1 MNPPLTLVEVKNVR
15 PIPLP
20 LYCPLFDAF
29 PSAPF
34 VTVRI
39 LTSVKAFLRGES
51 TVFKTAAIDHSA
63 TLPYYLADL
72 TSLSVSEISVV
83 SSLHVGG
90 LPSETKPGLVLG
102 CVSFNTAYEHDVI
115 WRWVLE
121 LDRKRSRR
129 RHAAP
134 LIEKSCAGTP
144 RADTDAQIT
153 IHK

>member
-1 MNPPLTLVEVKNVR
+1 MGEGFIDPAHT
-15 PIPLP
+15 P
-20 LYCPLFDAF
+20 LYPPRCGQSTGDPLGHAGRCRRWER
-29 PSAPF
+29 PAP
-34 VTVRI
+34 
-39 LTSVKAFLRGES
+39 G
-51 TVFKTAAIDHSA
+51 AAA
-63 TLPYYLADL
+63 ANPRPVQTGPW
-72 TSLSVSEISVV
+72 
-83 SSLHVGG
+83 
-90 LPSETKPGLVLG
+90 VLG

-153 IHK
+153 LHK

>member
-1 MNPPLTLVEVKNVR
+1 MAEGEGFEPPE
-15 PIPLP
+15 P
-20 LYCPLFDAF
+20 CG
-29 PSAPF
+29 SA
-34 VTVRI
+34 
-39 LTSVKAFLRGES
+39 
-51 TVFKTAAIDHSA
+51 VFKTAAIDHSA

>member
-1 MNPPLTLVEVKNVR
+1 MGRGLLIQLIHHCILPGADNPTGDPLGHAGRCRRWER
-15 PIPLP
+15 P
-20 LYCPLFDAF
+20 
-29 PSAPF
+29 AP
-34 VTVRI
+34 
-39 LTSVKAFLRGES
+39 G
-51 TVFKTAAIDHSA
+51 AAA
-63 TLPYYLADL
+63 ANPRPVQTGPW
-72 TSLSVSEISVV
+72 
-83 SSLHVGG
+83 
-90 LPSETKPGLVLG
+90 VLG

-153 IHK
+153 LHK